1 MELDANTQLFFH
13 WIPIIFGLILMSP
26 LGEGLGQK
34 LSSRWKSLETVRGRT
49 LGGMMAVMF
58 GGFTVSAHTLWIHNK
73 ATEMG
78 GVEFCSSD
86 GVWDC
91 SSVIGNSEWNTMPFI
106 GLPWGLLGMLAFALF
121 LWLTIS
127 IAKEPT
133 ASWVRSN
140 LMIGRNFGILGV
152 LMIFYLIYAEY
163 EIGKLCQY
171 CTTAHIAH
179 VIAVFGFFRLSSMYE
194 NSDWGISSSSSTVVE
209 SSTRERRKR
218 GGYVAP
224 KISKDDESFDEET
237 SSSKDS
243 SKDQGKSQQEEE

>member
-1 MELDANTQLFFH
+1 MELNANTQLIFH

-26 LGEGLGQK
+26 LGEGLGKQ

-49 LGGMMAVMF
+49 LGGMIAVMF

-73 ATEMG
+73 AAEMG
-78 GVEFCSSD
+78 GGQFCSSD

-91 SSVIGNSEWNTMPFI
+91 SSVIGNSEWNTMPFV

-133 ASWVRSN
+133 ASWVRTN
-140 LMIGRNFGILGV
+140 LMIGRNLGILGIF
-152 LMIFYLIYAEY
+152 MIFYLIYAEY

-171 CTTAHIAH
+171 CTTAHVAH
-179 VIAVFGFFRLSSMYE
+179 VVAVFGFFSLTRMYE
-194 NSDWGISSSSSTVVE
+194 GSSYSEQLTESTSAKSE
-209 SSTRERRKR
+209 AKERRKR

-224 KISKDDESFDEET
+224 KNAS
-237 SSSKDS
+237 
-243 SKDQGKSQQEEE
+243 EEE

>member
-1 MELDANTQLFFH
+1 MELNANTQLIFH
-13 WIPIIFGLILMSP
+13 WIPIVFGLVLMSP
-26 LGEGLGQK
+26 LGEGLGKK
-34 LSSRWKSLETVRGRT
+34 LSSRWPSLETVRGRT
-49 LGGMMAVMF
+49 LGGLIAVMF

-73 ATEMG
+73 ASELG
-78 GVEFCSSD
+78 GGQFCSSD

-91 SSVIGNSEWNTMPFI
+91 SSVIGNPEWNTMPFV

-133 ASWVRSN
+133 ASWVQTN
-140 LMIGRNFGILGV
+140 LMIGRNLGIFGV

-171 CTTAHIAH
+171 CTTAHVSH

-194 NSDWGISSSSSTVVE
+194 SSDWGGVSTSSTAEE
-209 SSTRERRKR
+209 SSAKERRKR

-224 KISKDDESFDEET
+224 KIAS
-237 SSSKDS
+237 
-243 SKDQGKSQQEEE
+243 EEE